1 MNPRP
6 LRILVVEDHDTLR
19 AQIAAL
25 LRRAGHAVDEAN
37 DARLALAIARAEPPD
52 VVLLDLGLPDIDGT
66 DLCGKIRA
74 LLPHR
79 VPVLMLTAR
88 DALRDKLTG
97 FEAGAD
103 DYMVKPFASEELLAR
118 IHALTRRAELGQA
131 YVQAIGSLTIDR
143 RAQEAHRGGVRLN
156 LAPTAFA
163 ILCMLADS
171 YPKARTRSELVRRLW
186 PDEAPE
192 SDPLR
197 THLYQLRQALDKPF
211 TTPMLKTVHGVGFRL
226 ESDTP

>member
-19 AQIAAL
+19 AQIVAL
-25 LRRAGHAVDEAN
+25 LRRAGHYVDEAN
-37 DARLALAIARAEPPD
+37 DGRLALAVARAEPPD
-52 VVLLDLGLPDIDGT
+52 IVLLDLGLPDIDGT
-66 DLCGKIRA
+66 DLCAKIRA
-74 LLPHR
+74 LMPHR

-88 DALRDKLTG
+88 DTLREKLVG

-103 DYMVKPFASEELLAR
+103 DYLVKPFASEELLAR
-118 IHALTRRAELGQA
+118 IQALTRRAQLGQA

-143 RAQEAHRGGVRLN
+143 RASEAHRNGVRLS

-163 ILCMLADS
+163 VLCLLADA
-171 YPKARTRSELVRRLW
+171 YPKARTRSDLVRRLW
-186 PDEAPE
+186 PENAPE

-211 TTPMLKTVHGVGFRL
+211 ATPMLKTVHGVGFRL
-226 ESDTP
+226 ESDES